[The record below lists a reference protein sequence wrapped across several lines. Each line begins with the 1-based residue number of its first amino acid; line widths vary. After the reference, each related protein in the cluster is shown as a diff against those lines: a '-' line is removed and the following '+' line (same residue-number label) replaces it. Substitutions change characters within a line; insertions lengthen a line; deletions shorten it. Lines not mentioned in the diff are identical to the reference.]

1 MKTIEIIPIT
11 KPLEGEIN
19 LPGSLSYTT
28 RALALAFLTSANVE
42 IINASECDD
51 TSAMINCLKQL
62 KLGLDCELNVGL
74 SGRTARTILALAC
87 ISPGKKIITCDKAFK
102 KRPMGDLVTALRNL
116 GAEIEYLGEEG
127 FLPVRVLSSTLNPGK
142 VNISGKISS
151 QFLSALL
158 MIAPKVG
165 CEIEVIGELSS
176 KPFVDMTIEIM
187 KDFGVEVQNEN
198 YKNFIVKGDY
208 VCEKY
213 TVEGDATAASYFIAL
228 NGLTGSNVKI
238 NGLNKNSKQGD
249 IFFEKIMNSN
259 DDSFDMKNCLD
270 IVPTVA
276 VMAAF
281 SKKETHL
288 FGLENLEF
296 KESNRIESTASELR
310 KIGVRVESGK
320 DFMRIQ
326 GGNPHGALINPHGD
340 HRIAM
345 AFAIAGLKIPGIL
358 IQNPE
363 VVNKSFPNFF
373 EILKSLKVKIL

>member
-1 MKTIEIIPIT
+1 MKTIEIIPLT

-28 RALALAFLTSANVE
+28 RALALAFLTKGKVE
-42 IINASECDD
+42 ILNAAECDD
-51 TSAMINCLKQL
+51 SLAMIECLK
-62 KLGLDCELNVGL
+62 KLQEGDSELNIGL
-74 SGRTARTILALAC
+74 SGRTARTVLALAC
-87 ISPGKKIITCDKAFK
+87 ISPGEKIINCDQAFK
-102 KRPMGDLVTALRNL
+102 NRPMGDLVAALRSL

-127 FLPVRVLSSTLNPGK
+127 FLPVRVKSSTLNTGK
-142 VNISGKISS
+142 VQVSGNISS

-158 MIAPKVG
+158 IIAPKVEL
-165 CEIEVIGELSS
+165 EIEVLGELSS

-187 KDFGVEVQNEN
+187 RDFGVEVQNKN
-198 YKNFIVKGDY
+198 YKNFTVKGDY
-208 VCEKY
+208 VCKTY

-228 NGLTGSNVKI
+228 NGLTGSKVKI

-249 IFFEKIMNSN
+249 IVFEKIMNSC

-288 FGLENLEF
+288 YGLENLEF

-310 KIGVRVESGK
+310 KIGAKVETGK
-320 DFMRIQ
+320 DFMKIR
-326 GGNPHGALINPHGD
+326 GGNLHSALIDPHGD

-373 EILKSLKVKIL
+373 EVLKSLKVKIL